1 MHPTML
7 NRTQPQKSTDSPKP
21 FLRALNETT
30 QTAMWTLLVLSGI
43 LGSQLQCCLELEDLF
58 ERAPLYPRFPVPAA
72 SQVSSVSGIT
82 HCPYTVFAVVT
93 LHEKGTKPLNDVLVP
108 AGGDEDSSCRIA
120 APQTASKPTTII
132 LRTRRRRCNS
142 GLVPQLEETLVSNP
156 VPEAASWTDNNE
168 NSDFNV
174 IRSKRSQQPKEHS
187 SFSVLSPTDSLKGA
201 MSPVR
206 PRLHTQKH
214 KRHKQKGTAFCPRS
228 LHNVP
233 GSVESNRL
241 RRQQTFGRSSMT
253 ACHKPLSAYSSNGP
267 TCTSLPQWS
276 PGTEAT
282 KVDDGE
288 VSDEDNS
295 LPTLQSSS
303 SSQALTCSSAQSSS
317 RTEVIKVDDGDNFDE
332 ENSIPRL
339 NSSSSSQAICGR
351 F

>member
-1 MHPTML
+1 MG
-7 NRTQPQKSTDSPKP
+7 Q
-21 FLRALNETT
+21 
-30 QTAMWTLLVLSGI
+30 
-43 LGSQLQCCLELEDLF
+43 
-58 ERAPLYPRFPVPAA
+58 
-72 SQVSSVSGIT
+72 
-82 HCPYTVFAVVT
+82 
-93 LHEKGTKPLNDVLVP
+93 
-108 AGGDEDSSCRIA
+108 IA

-142 GLVPQLEETLVSNP
+142 PLVLQLEETPVSNP
-156 VPEAASWTDNNE
+156 VAEAASRTDNNE
-168 NSDFNV
+168 NPDFNV

-187 SFSVLSPTDSLKGA
+187 GFSVLSPTVSLKRA
-201 MSPVR
+201 ISPVR
-206 PRLHTQKH
+206 SRLRTPKH
-214 KRHKQKGTAFCPRS
+214 KRHKHKGTAFCPRS

-241 RRQQTFGRSSMT
+241 CRQQTFGKSSMI
-253 ACHKPLSAYSSNGP
+253 ACHKPLSAYSTHGP

-276 PGTEAT
+276 PHTESHQIRRRQ
-282 KVDDGE
+282 GF
-288 VSDEDNS
+288 DEDNS

-332 ENSIPRL
+332 DNSLPRL